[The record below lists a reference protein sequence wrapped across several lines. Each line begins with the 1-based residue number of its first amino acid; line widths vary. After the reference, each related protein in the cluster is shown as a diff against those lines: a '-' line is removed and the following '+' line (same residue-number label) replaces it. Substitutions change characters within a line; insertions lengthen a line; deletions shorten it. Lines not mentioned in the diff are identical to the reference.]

1 MVRVT
6 GDVDAK
12 VCVHGGRKCKG
23 VWGMTGDVESAWVTG
38 DVENATSEAT
48 LTTDASQQILLG
60 LADPRPHRQQTQNK
74 SSSSSSSLGL
84 AHGRAHR
91 QHLGSLPESTLLGL
105 KAKGGEQAIVGP

>member
-48 LTTDASQQILLG
+48 LLTTTTDTSQQTLLG
-60 LADPRPHRQQTQNK
+60 LAHPHPHRRE
-74 SSSSSSSLGL
+74 LYWG
-84 AHGRAHR
+84 
-91 QHLGSLPESTLLGL
+91 
-105 KAKGGEQAIVGP
+105 